1 MIACSRRQRISETAD
16 HRYDAATRY
25 SSAMAKRDRHQR
37 GWRGMLA
44 PPHSPVGQRLRERR
58 PGLPSDFFF
67 HCVADSVAQVAR
79 HCPEA
84 LAHVDIDVEEVPDLS
99 EPWLTQAPLAVAR
112 EATLDRLAQ
121 VVLYRRPIELRCTSR
136 ANERDLVHTTLVEQL
151 SQLTGIAVER
161 LDPDEPHDD

>member
-1 MIACSRRQRISETAD
+1 
-16 HRYDAATRY
+16 
-25 SSAMAKRDRHQR
+25 MAKRDRHQR

-44 PPHSPVGQRLRERR
+44 PPNCPAGQRLRLRR
-58 PGLPSDFFF
+58 PALPSDFFL
-67 HCVADSVAQVAR
+67 HCVAKSISQVAH

-84 LAHVDIDVEEVPDLS
+84 LAHVDIDVQDVPDLS

-121 VVLYRRPIELRCTSR
+121 VVLYRRPIELRSDSR
-136 ANERDLVHTTLVEQL
+136 AHQHDLVHSTLVEQL

-161 LDPDEPHDD
+161 LDPDEGLEED